1 MTINNWNTTLYDGKH
16 NFVTKYGE
24 DLLGLLNAQAGERIL
39 DVGCGTGHLT
49 AKIAESGATVIG
61 LDNSAEM
68 LLKAQAAYPHMT
80 WVNASAS
87 NFSFDQPFDALYSNA
102 TLHWVSDAEG
112 AVRCMAAAL
121 KTGGRLVIEFGGKH
135 NVGIIANAVR
145 QAIKTQTEQDSQH
158 GWFFPSI
165 GEYAP
170 LLEKHGFEINAAW
183 LFDRPTK
190 LEGEDGM
197 TNWIR
202 MFSGGLL
209 RGLTP
214 ETIEPVIAAAVQ
226 QLRATQYIDGIW
238 YADYRRLRV
247 VGRKII

>member
-87 NFSFDQPFDALYSNA
+87 NFAFDQPFDALYSNA

-112 AVRCMAAAL
+112 AVHHRQCSATRHQNPNWARFA
-121 KTGGRLVIEFGGKH
+121 TRLVFPIDWR
-135 NVGIIANAVR
+135 ICTLAR
-145 QAIKTQTEQDSQH
+145 KT
-158 GWFFPSI
+158 
-165 GEYAP
+165 
-170 LLEKHGFEINAAW
+170 
-183 LFDRPTK
+183 
-190 LEGEDGM
+190 
-197 TNWIR
+197 WI
-202 MFSGGLL
+202 
-209 RGLTP
+209 
-214 ETIEPVIAAAVQ
+214 
-226 QLRATQYIDGIW
+226 
-238 YADYRRLRV
+238 
-247 VGRKII
+247 

>member
-1 MTINNWNTTLYDGKH
+1 MTTNNWNTSLYDGKH

-24 DLLGLLNAQAGERIL
+24 DLLGLLNAQSGERIL
-39 DVGCGTGHLT
+39 DIGCGTGHLT
-49 AKIAESGATVIG
+49 AKIAECGAMVVG
-61 LDNSAEM
+61 LDNSAQM
-68 LLKAQAAYPHMT
+68 LDKARETYPHMT

-87 NFSFDQPFDALYSNA
+87 NFAFGEPFDAIYSNA

-112 AVRCMAAAL
+112 AARCMAVAL
-121 KTGGRLVIEFGGKH
+121 KLSGRLVVEFGGKR
-135 NVGIIANAVR
+135 NIGTIADAVR
-145 QAIKTQTEQDSQH
+145 QAIRAHTGRDSQH

-165 GEYAP
+165 GEYVP
-170 LLEKHGFEINAAW
+170 LLEKHGFEVNAAW

-197 TNWIR
+197 ANWIR

-209 RGLTP
+209 RGLP
-214 ETIEPVIAAAVQ
+214 ADAIEPIIAESVA
-226 QLRATQYIDGIW
+226 QLRATQYRDGVW

-247 VGRKII
+247 VGKKIQ